1 LEDGYRQVLS
11 QPKRILEV
19 ELPIRMD
26 DGSVRVFT
34 GWRVQHNDARG
45 PFKGGIRYHPK
56 TDLDEVKALA
66 MWMTWKT
73 AIVDIP
79 YGGAKGGVRVDPKA
93 LSKGELERLTRRYAY
108 AISPV
113 IGAETDIPAPD
124 VYTDPQVMAWIM
136 DTFSMLRGYP
146 EPGVITGKPL
156 EIGGSEGREEATA
169 RGIQHVLEEV
179 VKVSKVDPKKARV
192 AVQGYGNAGYFSAK
206 FAHELGM
213 KVVAVSDT
221 KGAIF
226 SQDGLDPDAVLEHKR
241 RTGSVVGFQGAELL
255 DRNPEAA
262 NAKLLELD
270 AEFLIPA
277 AVENVITDRNA
288 DEIKAK
294 FVIEAANG
302 PTTSEADDILHEK
315 GVMLVPD
322 VLSNAGGVTVSYF
335 EWVQARTREWWD
347 VETVRSKL
355 KARMS
360 KSFHDVYNMQKELSV
375 DMRTA
380 ALALAIKRVA
390 RAIELRG
397 LWP

>member
-1 LEDGYRQVLS
+1 
-11 QPKRILEV
+11 
-19 ELPIRMD
+19 MD